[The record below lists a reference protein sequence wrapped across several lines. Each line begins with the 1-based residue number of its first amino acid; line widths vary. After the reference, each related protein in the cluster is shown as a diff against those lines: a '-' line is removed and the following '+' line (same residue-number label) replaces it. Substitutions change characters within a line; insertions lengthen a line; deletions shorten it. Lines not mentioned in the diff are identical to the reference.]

1 MSDHVANAGKVDVR
15 AGVPSIVMF
24 AAAIL
29 VAMNTIC
36 LPVFYVVGSWI
47 VDNNGHNILADFGTL
62 WTTGRLVREN
72 HPALAYDWEA
82 VRQAM
87 IALTGDPHL
96 GRFGFHYPPPFLFV
110 VAALAQFPYAA
121 SCVGWVIVSTVLYAA
136 VVRTLVGRPVGWWLA
151 LAFPA
156 LFFNSIIGQNGCLT
170 AALIGGA
177 LLLLPTRPILA
188 GICLGLLTYK
198 PQFGLLFPIAL
209 IAAGQWRVVF
219 SATATAIVISIA
231 SLVAFGSE
239 TWLAFFQQA
248 PMTSQAFLS
257 DGEAYFGKM
266 QSLFAFVRY
275 CGGGEAIAWIAHWSF
290 VAAIAVALVYL
301 WRSAARYEI
310 KAAALATGAVL
321 ATPYIF
327 MYDLVV
333 LAVPVALVVRV
344 GLETGFA
351 RFELR
356 ALVVAAALLTGFCIV
371 TAPLGFVAAL
381 VLAGVIADRALGE
394 LGVSHFSSARLAS
407 G

>member
-1 MSDHVANAGKVDVR
+1 MSDHVANAGKVDAR

-87 IALTGDPHL
+87 IALTGDHRL

-121 SCVGWVIVSTVLYAA
+121 SYVGWVIVSTVLYAA
-136 VVRTLVGRPVGWWLA
+136 VIRALVGRPVGWWLA

-170 AALIGGA
+170 AALVGGA

-198 PQFGLLFPIAL
+198 PQFGLLFPIVL
-209 IAAGQWRVVF
+209 VAAGQWRVVF
-219 SATATAIVISIA
+219 SAAATALVIGVA
-231 SLVAFGSE
+231 SLIAFGSE
-239 TWLAFFQQA
+239 TWLAFFHWA
-248 PMTSQAFLS
+248 PMASQAFLS
-257 DGEAYFGKM
+257 DGEVYFGKM

-275 CGGGEAIAWIAHWSF
+275 CGGGERLAWVAHWGF
-290 VAAIAVALVYL
+290 AAALAVALVVL
-301 WRSAARYEI
+301 WRSAVRYEL
-310 KAAALATGAVL
+310 KAAALATSAVL
-321 ATPYIF
+321 ATPYVF

-333 LAVPVALVVRV
+333 LAIPTALVVRV
-344 GLETGFA
+344 GLETGFGKL
-351 RFELR
+351 ELY
-356 ALVVAAALLTGFCIV
+356 ALAVAAAVLLGFCIV
-371 TAPLGFVAAL
+371 TAPLGFVAA
-381 VLAGVIADRALGE
+381 VMLAGVIADRALGE
-394 LGVSHFSSARLAS
+394 LGVSRLS
-407 G
+407 GTQLAGR